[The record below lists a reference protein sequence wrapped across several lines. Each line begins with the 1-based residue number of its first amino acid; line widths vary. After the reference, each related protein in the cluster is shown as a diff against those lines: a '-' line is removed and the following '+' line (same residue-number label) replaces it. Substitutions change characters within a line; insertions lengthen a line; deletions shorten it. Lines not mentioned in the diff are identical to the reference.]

1 MPFQESRA
9 NQVICTGIS
18 QIILGCCV
26 FTLSF
31 ILSRRRHD
39 LADIFEI
46 GVAYWAALPIVVTG
60 VLGITGGITGKFF
73 VTGLFLA
80 ASVISCILGG
90 IVAACVGIALTSWRS
105 VGECAHVHCPY
116 DTESI
121 LMIALTSILILA
133 AAISLSGVI
142 ESSQLLCCAVSG
154 GDHVAIVSLGN
165 SSHAERK
172 PMLRPGREK
181 RKCQSKN
188 SSQYPTDYETA
199 FEDAPTREYGFK
211 NGKQKCK
218 ISEVGTIV

>member
-1 MPFQESRA
+1 M
-9 NQVICTGIS
+9 
-18 QIILGCCV
+18 
-26 FTLSF
+26 
-31 ILSRRRHD
+31 
-39 LADIFEI
+39 
-46 GVAYWAALPIVVTG
+46 
-60 VLGITGGITGKFF
+60 
-73 VTGLFLA
+73 
-80 ASVISCILGG
+80 
-90 IVAACVGIALTSWRS
+90 AACVGIALTSWRS

-172 PMLRPGREK
+172 PMLRPEREK